1 VDVKSLRPRRNFLG
15 VAGILT
21 LLAQPS
27 SLRLFSRAPTLRSVF
42 VNRSFIS
49 LRLGCATTAFLVL
62 ATTLPIL
69 SAQQPAGPPGKTP
82 PGSDSNPRQNPL
94 QNNDQKPASAAP
106 QTPAQIELLETHIRF
121 ESDGASRKEVHAR
134 VRINTEL
141 GTRQFARLNFDYH
154 RAFETVEIPLARITH
169 ASGGT
174 ADILPSAVTDQ
185 PNPLVVGA
193 TTYQDIRRK
202 TVRILGLQPMDMLE
216 YRVVTTAQ
224 APLAPDFYL
233 FHTFAK
239 DAIVTQ
245 ERFELDLPSSRA
257 VQLRINPATA
267 PGYQEKTGQGSESRV
282 VRRWEYR
289 WSSPEGKAKSS
300 QDLSNEPDLA
310 LTTFTSWKQL
320 AARLAEKFEAREN
333 IAPEV
338 IAKSNDLTKSA
349 EKPEEKIE
357 AIYDFVSQKITTV
370 ELPLESNGFRPRLPA
385 EILTSGYATPEDK
398 MVLFST
404 LTRAAK
410 MPAIV
415 ALAGAPDN
423 AENLLPRPSLFS
435 HALVW
440 TGTGKDGP
448 GFWLDPS
455 MEVAPF
461 RMIGANLRGK
471 PAFLLLPD
479 EKENASLS
487 RWLTVPVDLPF
498 PASQQVSVDA
508 ALAADGHLSVK
519 VHYSLRGDNELLL
532 RVAFHQTVKEKWRDL
547 AQLLSISDGFRGQV
561 TNVNA
566 SDPSNA
572 RQPFSVDYE
581 IVMPKFV
588 DWSKNPVRIPALLP
602 QLGLPDASAT
612 VITGAAASPIDL
624 GTPLDVDTRATLQL
638 PSGTT
643 AHTPTGTSVERD
655 YATFASKYTMQG
667 PDAAGNVT
675 LTASRRIHFL
685 LREVPATRVTDYQ
698 AFVHAVQN
706 DEAQDFTLERSAP
719 ADDHAKPTAKKISAR
734 TKP

>member
-1 VDVKSLRPRRNFLG
+1 MKLIG
-15 VAGILT
+15 A
-21 LLAQPS
+21 A
-27 SLRLFSRAPTLRSVF
+27 AAF
-42 VNRSFIS
+42 V
-49 LRLGCATTAFLVL
+49 VL
-62 ATTLPIL
+62 AAALPIL
-69 SAQQPAGPPGKTP
+69 SAQQPADPSSKTQA
-82 PGSDSNPRQNPL
+82 GSDQNL
-94 QNNDQKPASAAP
+94 HQKNDQKPATAA

-121 ESDGASRKEVHAR
+121 EADGASRKEVHAR

-141 GTRQFARLNFDYH
+141 GTRQFARLSFDYN
-154 RAFETVEIPLARITH
+154 RVFETVEIPLARITH

-185 PNPLVVGA
+185 PNPAVLDA
-193 TTYQDIRRK
+193 SAYQDIRRK
-202 TVRILGLQPMDMLE
+202 TVRILGLQPTDILE
-216 YRVVTTAQ
+216 YRVVTTATH

-245 ERFELDLPSSRA
+245 EQFELDLPSSRA
-257 VQLRINPATA
+257 VQLRVNPATA
-267 PGYQEKTGQGSESRV
+267 ASYEGRTGEGSESRMI
-282 VRRWEYR
+282 RRWEYR
-289 WSSPEGKAKSS
+289 WNSSEGKAKSS
-300 QDLSNEPDLA
+300 PDVSAEPDVA

-320 AARLAEKFEAREN
+320 SARLAEKFEATEN

-338 IAKSNDLTKSA
+338 IAKSNHLTKSL

-370 ELPLESNGFRPRLPA
+370 ALPLESNGFRPRA
-385 EILTSGYATPEDK
+385 SVEILSSGYAIPQDK
-398 MVLFST
+398 MVLFSE

-415 ALAGAPDN
+415 ALAGAPDG
-423 AENLLPRPSLFS
+423 AEQMLPRPSMFT

-440 TGTGKDGP
+440 TGKDGP
-448 GFWLDPS
+448 GFWLDSS

-461 RMIGANLRGK
+461 SMISANLRGK

-498 PASQQVSVDA
+498 AASQQVDVDA
-508 ALAADGHLSVK
+508 VLAADGNLSAK

-532 RVAFHQTVKEKWRDL
+532 RVAFHQTAKEKWRDL

-561 TNVNA
+561 TNVSA
-566 SDPSNA
+566 SDPLNT
-572 RQPFSVDYE
+572 RLPFSVDYE

-588 DWSKNPVRIPALLP
+588 DWSKKPVRIPALLP
-602 QLGLPDASAT
+602 QLGLPDASANAT
-612 VITGAAASPIDL
+612 AVAAASKIDL
-624 GTPLDVDTRATLQL
+624 GTPLDVDTHATLQL
-638 PSGTT
+638 PPETT
-643 AHTPTGTSVERD
+643 ARVPAGTSVDRD

-667 PDAAGNVT
+667 PDSAGNVAV
-675 LTASRRIHFL
+675 TASRHVHFF
-685 LREVPATRVTDYQ
+685 LREVPASRVMDYK
-698 AFVHAVQN
+698 AFVHAIQN
-706 DEAQDFTLERSAP
+706 DEAQDFTLERKTSADETVKPVVKKTSAP
-719 ADDHAKPTAKKISAR
+719 